1 MSLVQFQDFP
11 LDNPLPLWYDCLM
24 VPSSRRPRTPPFQG
38 ENTGSNPVGT
48 IDNPMPLWYDCLIG
62 TIAQLVEHTPDKGAV
77 TGSSPVGSIPQQRW
91 VEDVFHRIMIPEVN
105 SETSFLGVWRNGR
118 RTRLKI
124 CWAAMPVRVQ
134 VPRPPFHLNN
144 YVWKSKQ

>member
-1 MSLVQFQDFP
+1 
-11 LDNPLPLWYDCLM
+11 M

-48 IDNPMPLWYDCLIG
+48 IDNPLPLWYDCLIG

-91 VEDVFHRIMIPEVN
+91 VEVSLLCNPK
-105 SETSFLGVWRNGR
+105 STA
-118 RTRLKI
+118 RLLFWG
-124 CWAAMPVRVQ
+124 CGGMVDAPD
-134 VPRPPFHLNN
+134 L
-144 YVWKSKQ
+144 KSVGQQCP

>member
-1 MSLVQFQDFP
+1 
-11 LDNPLPLWYDCLM
+11 M

-48 IDNPMPLWYDCLIG
+48 IDNPLPLWYDCLIG

-91 VEDVFHRIMIPEVN
+91 VEDVFHRQTT
-105 SETSFLGVWRNGR
+105 TSKS
-118 RTRLKI
+118 TARLLFWG
-124 CWAAMPVRVQ
+124 CGGMVDAPD
-134 VPRPPFHLNN
+134 L
-144 YVWKSKQ
+144 KSVGQQCP